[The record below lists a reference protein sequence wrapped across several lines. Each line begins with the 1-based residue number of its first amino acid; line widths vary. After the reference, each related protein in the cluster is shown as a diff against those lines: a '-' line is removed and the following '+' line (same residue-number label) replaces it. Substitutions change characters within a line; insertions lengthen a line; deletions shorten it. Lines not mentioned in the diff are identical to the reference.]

1 MTLPFQVLF
10 LIDKLPVIKKQVLY
24 LLIVIAECISL
35 PGSAQLSFFFN
46 DTPLD
51 YNRGKALI
59 YIDSSRNRTINRY
72 YQVAHQMVALENRST
87 NLNYKDQMLWL
98 KLPLEGF
105 DLNGELKDIM
115 VRNPHINFLAAWLMR
130 GDSLIY
136 TYGLTGDHRPFSS
149 RPAVYADYVFP
160 VPDKYKS
167 GSSIL
172 LLIDKR
178 NEQLNIPIHGLS
190 DKGLGSY
197 NQRKNLLA
205 GLITGLSLFL
215 FLFSLFLY
223 YNMRERLYIFYGMY
237 IVAAFTYIFSDY
249 GYLFMY
255 FFPDHPSLADFTR
268 PLAISLATPLYMLFI
283 LRFLSVRENLPVQYK
298 WMVRYLILYTLIF
311 LCSLFF
317 LPETG
322 TIRVILVLMMQI
334 FQNLTSLLIIYVAW
348 VGWRRKVAYAA
359 YIICSTTVLLSAF
372 SMFMLFVSGFV
383 ADNFLTRNLM
393 NIGFSIELS
402 ILAFV
407 LTLRFKNYK
416 LQMESLL
423 REVNL
428 QQEQIYKSISD
439 YQEKEM
445 QRLSS
450 LLHDS
455 VGARLSAL
463 RLNLESTNQEPD
475 SELAKEKI
483 SQAVADISNLA
494 DEVRVL
500 SHNLSPLL
508 LQEKGLVNAIQQIV
522 SRINQSK
529 GIYIQFENIGSRLH
543 VPFRYEL
550 MMYNILQELIQNI
563 LKHAKA
569 SEAIIQLI
577 LEKRLI
583 SVFVEDNGRGF
594 EKKTNKEGLGFS
606 QIQQLV
612 TFVNGKLA
620 VDAEPGNGCRISIEF
635 PILPD
640 DFRYPNPDR

>member
-1 MTLPFQVLF
+1 MV
-10 LIDKLPVIKKQVLY
+10 
-24 LLIVIAECISL
+24 
-35 PGSAQLSFFFN
+35 
-46 DTPLD
+46 PLAD
-51 YNRGKALI
+51 
-59 YIDSSRNRTINRY
+59 
-72 YQVAHQMVALENRST
+72 RST
-87 NLNYKDQMLWL
+87 NLNYKDRMLWL
-98 KLPLEGF
+98 KLPLKDFNKAG
-105 DLNGELKDIM
+105 DLKEMM
-115 VRNPHINFLAAWLMR
+115 VRNPHINFLAAWLFQ
-130 GDSLIY
+130 GDSLVHS
-136 TYGLTGDHRPFSS
+136 YGLTGDHLPFFS
-149 RPAVYADYVFP
+149 RPANYADYVFP
-160 VPDKYKS
+160 IPEKYKNS
-167 GSSIL
+167 GSLL

-190 DKGLGSY
+190 DKGLSEY
-197 NQRKNLLA
+197 VQRKNLLA

-223 YNMRERLYIFYGMY
+223 YNMRERLYIFYGLY

-255 FFPDHPSLADFTR
+255 FFPNNPSLADFTR

-298 WMVRYLILYTLIF
+298 WMVRYLVAYLVIF
-311 LCSLFF
+311 VSSLFF

-322 TIRVILVLMMQI
+322 TIRVILVIMMQL

-348 VGWRRKVAYAA
+348 VGWRRQVAYAP
-359 YIICSTTVLLSAF
+359 YIIGSTLVLLTAF
-372 SMFMLFVSGFV
+372 SLFMLFVSGFIT
-383 ADNFLTRNLM
+383 DNFFTRNLM

-416 LQMESLL
+416 LQMERLL

-439 YQEKEM
+439 YQEREM

-463 RLNLESTNQEPD
+463 RLNLESTNLEPD
-475 SELAKEKI
+475 AVLAKEKI
-483 SQAVADISNLA
+483 DQAVVDISNLA
-494 DEVRVL
+494 DEVRVF

-508 LQEKGLVNAIQQIV
+508 LQEKGLVNAIRQIV
-522 SRINQSK
+522 TRINQSN

-612 TFVNGKLA
+612 TFVNGKLSI
-620 VDAEPGNGCRISIEF
+620 DAEPGNGCRISIEF

-640 DFRYPNPDR
+640 DFSYPNPDR

>member
-1 MTLPFQVLF
+1 MV
-10 LIDKLPVIKKQVLY
+10 
-24 LLIVIAECISL
+24 
-35 PGSAQLSFFFN
+35 
-46 DTPLD
+46 PLAD
-51 YNRGKALI
+51 
-59 YIDSSRNRTINRY
+59 
-72 YQVAHQMVALENRST
+72 RST
-87 NLNYKDQMLWL
+87 NLNYKDRMLWL
-98 KLPLEGF
+98 KLPLKDFNKAG
-105 DLNGELKDIM
+105 DLKEMM
-115 VRNPHINFLAAWLMR
+115 VRNPHINFLAAWLFQ
-130 GDSLIY
+130 GDSLVHS
-136 TYGLTGDHRPFSS
+136 YGLTGDHLPFFS
-149 RPAVYADYVFP
+149 RPANYADYVFP
-160 VPDKYKS
+160 IPEKYKNS
-167 GSSIL
+167 GSLL

-190 DKGLGSY
+190 DKGLSEY
-197 NQRKNLLA
+197 VQRKNLLA

-223 YNMRERLYIFYGMY
+223 YNMRERLYIFYGLY

-255 FFPDHPSLADFTR
+255 FFPNNPSLADFTR

-298 WMVRYLILYTLIF
+298 WMVRYLVAYLVIF
-311 LCSLFF
+311 VSSLFF

-322 TIRVILVLMMQI
+322 TIRVILVIMMQL

-348 VGWRRKVAYAA
+348 VGWRRQVAYAP
-359 YIICSTTVLLSAF
+359 YIIGSTLVLLTAF
-372 SMFMLFVSGFV
+372 SLFMLFVSGFIT
-383 ADNFLTRNLM
+383 DNFFTRNLM

-416 LQMESLL
+416 LQMERLL

-439 YQEKEM
+439 YQEREM

-463 RLNLESTNQEPD
+463 RLNLESTNLEPD
-475 SELAKEKI
+475 AVLAKEKI
-483 SQAVADISNLA
+483 DQAVVDISNLA
-494 DEVRVL
+494 DEVRVF

-508 LQEKGLVNAIQQIV
+508 LQEKGLVNAIRQIV
-522 SRINQSK
+522 TRINQSN

-612 TFVNGKLA
+612 TFVNGKLS

-640 DFRYPNPDR
+640 DFSYPNPDR

>member
-1 MTLPFQVLF
+1 
-10 LIDKLPVIKKQVLY
+10 
-24 LLIVIAECISL
+24 
-35 PGSAQLSFFFN
+35 
-46 DTPLD
+46 
-51 YNRGKALI
+51 
-59 YIDSSRNRTINRY
+59 
-72 YQVAHQMVALENRST
+72 
-87 NLNYKDQMLWL
+87 MLWL
-98 KLPLEGF
+98 KLPLKDFNKAG
-105 DLNGELKDIM
+105 DLKEMM
-115 VRNPHINFLAAWLMR
+115 VRNPHINFLAAWLFQ
-130 GDSLIY
+130 GDSLVHS
-136 TYGLTGDHRPFSS
+136 YGLTGDHLPFFS
-149 RPAVYADYVFP
+149 RPANYADYVFP
-160 VPDKYKS
+160 IPEKYKNS
-167 GSSIL
+167 GSLL

-190 DKGLGSY
+190 DKGLTEY
-197 NQRKNLLA
+197 VQRKNLLA

-223 YNMRERLYIFYGMY
+223 YNMRERLYIFYGLY

-255 FFPDHPSLADFTR
+255 FFPNNPSLADFTR

-298 WMVRYLILYTLIF
+298 WMVRYLVAYLVIF
-311 LCSLFF
+311 VSSLFF

-322 TIRVILVLMMQI
+322 TIRVILVIMMQL

-348 VGWRRKVAYAA
+348 VGWRRQVAYAP
-359 YIICSTTVLLSAF
+359 YIIGSTLVLLTAF
-372 SMFMLFVSGFV
+372 SLFMLFVSGFIT
-383 ADNFLTRNLM
+383 DNFFTRNLM

-416 LQMESLL
+416 LQMERLL

-439 YQEKEM
+439 YQEREM

-463 RLNLESTNQEPD
+463 RLNLESTNLEPD
-475 SELAKEKI
+475 AVLAKEKI
-483 SQAVADISNLA
+483 DQAVLDISNLA
-494 DEVRVL
+494 DEVRVF

-508 LQEKGLVNAIQQIV
+508 LQEKGLVNAIRQIV
-522 SRINQSK
+522 TRINQSN

-612 TFVNGKLA
+612 TFVNGKLS

-640 DFRYPNPDR
+640 DFSYPNPDR

>member
-1 MTLPFQVLF
+1 MV
-10 LIDKLPVIKKQVLY
+10 
-24 LLIVIAECISL
+24 
-35 PGSAQLSFFFN
+35 
-46 DTPLD
+46 PLAD
-51 YNRGKALI
+51 
-59 YIDSSRNRTINRY
+59 
-72 YQVAHQMVALENRST
+72 RST
-87 NLNYKDQMLWL
+87 NLNYKDRMLWL
-98 KLPLEGF
+98 KLPLKDFNKAG
-105 DLNGELKDIM
+105 DLKEMM
-115 VRNPHINFLAAWLMR
+115 VRNPHINFLAAWLFQ
-130 GDSLIY
+130 GDSLVHS
-136 TYGLTGDHRPFSS
+136 YGLTGDHLPFFS
-149 RPAVYADYVFP
+149 RPANYADYVFP
-160 VPDKYKS
+160 IPEKYKNS
-167 GSSIL
+167 GSLL

-190 DKGLGSY
+190 DKGLSEY
-197 NQRKNLLA
+197 VQRKNLLA

-223 YNMRERLYIFYGMY
+223 YNMRERLYIFYGLY

-255 FFPDHPSLADFTR
+255 FFPNNPSLADFTR

-298 WMVRYLILYTLIF
+298 WMVRYLVAYLVIF
-311 LCSLFF
+311 VSSLFF

-322 TIRVILVLMMQI
+322 TIRVILVIMMQL

-348 VGWRRKVAYAA
+348 VGWRRQVAYAP
-359 YIICSTTVLLSAF
+359 YIIGSTLVLLTAF
-372 SMFMLFVSGFV
+372 SLFMLFVSGFIT
-383 ADNFLTRNLM
+383 DNFFTRNLM

-416 LQMESLL
+416 LQMERLL

-439 YQEKEM
+439 YQEREM

-463 RLNLESTNQEPD
+463 RLNLESTNLEPD
-475 SELAKEKI
+475 AVLAKEKI
-483 SQAVADISNLA
+483 DQAVLDISNLA
-494 DEVRVL
+494 DEVRVF

-508 LQEKGLVNAIQQIV
+508 LQEKGLVNAIRQIV
-522 SRINQSK
+522 TRINQSN

-612 TFVNGKLA
+612 TFVNGKLS

-640 DFRYPNPDR
+640 DFSYPNPDR